1 MNPQIVIREG
11 VRLFIFLGCL
21 GFTLFAIDMMAPEK
35 AKEGWCNPHHAT
47 DCYDRLA
54 VRK

>member
-11 VRLFIFLGCL
+11 VRLIVFIACI

-35 AKEGWCNPHHAT
+35 ATGWCNIHHAT

-54 VRK
+54 VRR